1 MRYAPLDSSMKKF
14 VYYIHRVFAF
24 VEDWSL
30 FVTVMVALLVAI
42 ANVALR
48 KMTND
53 VNLYWSDEVV
63 RKTIFFTTYVGC
75 IAAIRNRSLIRIDAL
90 PQLFPFLKKPLTL
103 FSHIGVLVF
112 SCFMVK
118 LGYDLTTMVYHDQ
131 FAKTA
136 SLQIPEWYFYAVLP
150 IMGVMMFVRTLII
163 MVEDWFG
170 IQLCDLPTEDEAA

>member
-1 MRYAPLDSSMKKF
+1 MKKLL
-14 VYYIHRVFAF
+14 YYIHRIFTF

-30 FVTVMVALLVAI
+30 FVTVMVALAVAI

-48 KMTND
+48 KLTSD

-90 PQLFPFLKKPLTL
+90 PQLFPIIKKPLTL
-103 FSHIGVLVF
+103 LSHLGVLVF
-112 SCFMVK
+112 AGLMIK
-118 LGYDLTTMVYHDQ
+118 LGYQLTALVYQDQ
-131 FAKTA
+131 YAKTA
-136 SLQIPEWYFYAVLP
+136 SLQIPEWYFYAILP
-150 IMGVMMFVRTLII
+150 IMGAMMFVRTLIV

-170 IQLCDLPTEDEAA
+170 ITLTDPPATDEVP